1 MKCEIA
7 HDLLTLYAEDL
18 CSPETA
24 TELEAHLATC
34 ESCAK
39 KLEEYKSN
47 IAEQLSATSSPD
59 SDTSNEIKPL
69 KKIRRKLTLRKWL
82 AIGLALI
89 LIVLLCIIGVL
100 SYGQITNRCMNFSS
114 LADIYKLNQVTKAYA
129 AGDSQPLVD
138 ILSFTFDEIYAFE
151 KTTDSESFDEYKIFL
166 KERLDAFYEKELEGK
181 KITIDLN
188 STYNDPYEEMYS
200 IDTPTSTYCYRFYD
214 QDYNVLFSIDFSKLG
229 PNKYCLSDY
238 SSYSEKNIFN
248 EEITDYLLPT
258 EELITNVLLSYP
270 AKDTYAAQMSGD
282 SDANPARYF
291 ATHIRYYNVEKET
304 EKAAHYQTALE
315 KKITALYDTNIYF
328 TDVLFSVDT
337 FDAKSGYWIYKVL
350 FQIENQEN
358 GKECVLESYFR
369 MYDYR
374 LYVIPDTKPTI
385 IGEEALSE
393 AQIQQLITLFDI

>member
-1 MKCEIA
+1 MAKIDMNLVYAQHAEEVYHFLLRLCSDA
-7 HDLLTLYAEDL
+7 HLAEDL
-18 CSPETA
+18 LQNTFLKAIEKIDTFDNRCKLTSW
-24 TELEAHLATC
+24 LC
-34 ESCAK
+34 QIAK
-39 KLEEYKSN
+39 NDYYDYL
-47 IAEQLSATSSPD
+47 
-59 SDTSNEIKPL
+59 
-69 KKIRRKLTLRKWL
+69 RRKLTLRKWL

-89 LIVLLCIIGVL
+89 LLVVLCIIGVL

-166 KERLDAFYEKELEGK
+166 KERLDNFYEKELEGK

-200 IDTPTSTYCYRFYD
+200 IDTPTSIYCYRFYD

-291 ATHIRYYNVEKET
+291 ATHIRYYNAEKET

-315 KKITALYDTNIYF
+315 KKITALYDANIYF

-337 FDAKSGYWIYKVL
+337 FDAESGYWIYKVL

-358 GKECVLESYFR
+358 GNECVLESYFR

>member
-24 TELEAHLATC
+24 AELEAHLATC

-39 KLEEYKSN
+39 KLAEYKSN
-47 IAEQLSATSSPD
+47 ITEQLSIASSPD

-89 LIVLLCIIGVL
+89 LIVVLCIIGVL

-129 AGDSQPLVD
+129 SGDSQPLVD

-166 KERLDAFYEKELEGK
+166 KERLDDFYEKELEGK

-188 STYNDPYEEMYS
+188 SAYNDPYEEMYS
-200 IDTPTSTYCYRFYD
+200 IDTPTSIYCYRFYD

-282 SDANPARYF
+282 LEANPARYF

-315 KKITALYDTNIYF
+315 KKITALYDAKIYF

-337 FDAKSGYWIYKVL
+337 LDAESGYWIYKVL

-358 GKECVLESYFR
+358 GKECVLETYFR

-393 AQIQQLITLFDI
+393 AQIQQLITLFDN